1 MGLFQ
6 SHVGYCSCAG
16 IARLRSLAKAITVY
30 SLAHATL
37 ALKVASETGQPV
49 LLISAP
55 FAAGTTGPAWFNS
68 VVSQAMD
75 AVPDADATSML
86 DCGNMAGFAMAS
98 LRQGIKYI
106 RFDGETFDKIASIAE
121 QLKARVTNE
130 RPDSLDLYA
139 LELQGKQLDDACK
152 NWLLDL
158 D

>member
-6 SHVGYCSCAG
+6 SHVGYCGCAG
-16 IARLRSLAKAITVY
+16 IARLSSATKAITIY

-37 ALKVASETGQPV
+37 ALKAASETGRPV

-55 FAAGTTGPAWFNS
+55 FAAGTTGPAWFQS

-75 AVPDADATSML
+75 NFPEADATSML
-86 DCGNMAGFAMAS
+86 DCGTMAGYAMAS

-106 RFDGETFDKIASIAE
+106 RFYGETFDKIADIAK
-121 QLKARVTNE
+121 QLKVRVTSE

-139 LELQGKQLDDACK
+139 LELQGEQLDTACT